1 MWIFFGQIMKKIG
14 LIFTPT
20 FGHTDGT
27 LPAKRVLSLES

>member
-1 MWIFFGQIMKKIG
+1 MKKIG